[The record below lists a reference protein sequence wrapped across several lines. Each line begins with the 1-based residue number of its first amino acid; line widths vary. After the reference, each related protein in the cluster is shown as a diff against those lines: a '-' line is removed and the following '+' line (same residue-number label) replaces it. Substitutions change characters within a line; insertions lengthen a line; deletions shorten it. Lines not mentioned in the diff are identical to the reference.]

1 MGNGTEN
8 PSRLSEE
15 VARRMAEGGG
25 VDEESVE
32 SREQNIGDLIDELAR
47 IRSDA
52 DAFSSAAKT
61 VEDEFKA
68 QDKEVCRAL
77 IAAFREAGLEAGAGS
92 LRRAGLSTETHY
104 SIEDPELFYGH
115 VKETDG
121 WDLLH
126 KRVSSTAVKA
136 RLKRDED
143 VPGLGV
149 FEKTVVNLS
158 KVSSK

>member
-1 MGNGTEN
+1 MENGTEN

-25 VDEESVE
+25 VNEESVE

-52 DAFSSAAKT
+52 DALSASFKA
-61 VEDEFKA
+61 VEDEYKA
-68 QDKEVCRAL
+68 QDQEVCRAL
-77 IAAFREAGLEAGAGS
+77 ITAFREAGLEAGAGS
-92 LRRAGLSTETHY
+92 LRRAGMKQEAYY
-104 SIEDPELFYGH
+104 SIEDPEPFYEY
-115 VKETDG
+115 VKENDA
-121 WDLLH
+121 WDLLT
-126 KRVSSTAVKA
+126 KRVSSKAVKA
-136 RLKRDED
+136 RLKREED
-143 VPGLGV
+143 VPGLRI